1 MAFVIHIEAHYVHA
15 SMYEHDAFNQ
25 RNTPKTRLNEILYI
39 EKMLLPSLSCL
50 LSPELTS
57 RRNGFPFNWLLI
69 MYSTE

>member
-1 MAFVIHIEAHYVHA
+1 MALLILIETYYVHA
-15 SMYEHDAFNQ
+15 SMHDVYNQ

-50 LSPELTS
+50 LSTELTS